1 MTGLAL
7 PLHHRLPLHRCGEV
21 AAFARGTKMK
31 MMMKRKKR
39 RPAVIGGYAF
49 ACEPR

>member
-7 PLHHRLPLHRCGEV
+7 PLHQHFPLHRCGEV
-21 AAFARGTKMK
+21 AAA
-31 MMMKRKKR
+31 
-39 RPAVIGGYAF
+39 AGGLEEDEDDEEEEDSRMIVCYAF